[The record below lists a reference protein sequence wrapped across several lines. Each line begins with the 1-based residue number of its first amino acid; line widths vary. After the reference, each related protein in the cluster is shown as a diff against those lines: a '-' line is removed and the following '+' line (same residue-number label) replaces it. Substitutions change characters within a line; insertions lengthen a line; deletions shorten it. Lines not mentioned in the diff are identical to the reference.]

1 MAILSIPAYGQ
12 ILDCVSQSVKKM
24 SDRTRHLA
32 DWRSVDPEYKCIRVP
47 ISLYIN
53 SKHMS
58 RLALL
63 KQATTK
69 RALAK
74 LLDVNPSFLTKT
86 LYLTNDELKYT
97 SFDIPKRNGEP
108 RKIHAPSKELKDL
121 QSRLSVLLLDCID
134 EINKER
140 KITPKLSHGFV
151 RKRSII
157 TNAKNHIHK
166 KYVLNIDLNDFFG
179 SFNFGRV
186 RGFFIKNKHF
196 ELHEHIATVIAQIA
210 CYKNHL
216 PQGSPCSPVIT
227 NLIMHSV
234 DIRLAKLAKKNS
246 CTYTRYADDITFS
259 TREKIFPKDIAI
271 ADKNNINLGK
281 ELTKEITR
289 NGFAINEKKT
299 RVQLMDSRQ
308 DVIGLIVNKKVNIR
322 SDYWRIT
329 RAMCHSLFK
338 TGSYIKCDQNG
349 QEVAGNL
356 YELDGRLN
364 FIDSIDKYN
373 NLKEKG
379 PVDNRFSLKN
389 HGLNYREKLN
399 VREKTFSRFL
409 FYKYFFGHKKP
420 TILCEGKTDNIYIKA
435 AILCLSGKFDL
446 LSHAK
451 TDEKEYEL
459 LVNFLEYNKKTRY
472 LLDLYGGASYLKRFV
487 ERYRSDYSYYK
498 APAATQPV
506 IIIADNDS
514 GSTDLISYLV
524 NNKPLYPE
532 LKKDKAESKEIIKN
546 TSFIHV
552 DKNLYIVLTPLIDGQ
567 DSFMENLFS
576 QATLNIEVD
585 GRKFSPQ
592 QEADTKTTYGKNTF
606 ATKVVSAKKHSIS
619 FSGFELL
626 LTRMEEAINHYHI
639 RIDDK

>member
-1 MAILSIPAYGQ
+1 
-12 ILDCVSQSVKKM
+12 
-24 SDRTRHLA
+24 
-32 DWRSVDPEYKCIRVP
+32 
-47 ISLYIN
+47 
-53 SKHMS
+53 MS

-69 RALAK
+69 RMLAK
-74 LLDVNPSFLTKT
+74 VLDVNPSFLTKT
-86 LYLTNDELKYT
+86 LYLTSDELKYK
-97 SFDIPKRNGEP
+97 SFEIPKRNGDP
-108 RKIHAPSKELKDL
+108 RTIYAPNKELKDL
-121 QSRLSVLLLDCID
+121 QSRLSALLLDCID

-151 RKRSII
+151 RNRSII
-157 TNAKNHIHK
+157 TNAKNHTHK
-166 KYVLNIDLNDFFG
+166 KNVLNLDLNDFFG

-186 RGFFIKNKHF
+186 RGFFIKNQHF

-210 CYKNHL
+210 CYKNFL

-259 TREKIFPKDIAI
+259 TRENIFPKDIAI
-271 ADKNNINLGK
+271 ADKNKIHLGRR
-281 ELTKEITR
+281 LSKEITD
-289 NGFAINEKKT
+289 NGFTINEKKT

-308 DVIGLIVNKKVNIR
+308 DVTGLVVNKKVNIK

-329 RAMCHSLFK
+329 RAMCHSLFQ
-338 TGSYIKCDQNG
+338 TGSYIKCEQNG
-349 QEVAGNL
+349 QEVAGTL

-364 FIDSIDKYN
+364 FIDYIDKYN
-373 NLKEKG
+373 NVKEKG
-379 PVDNRFSLKN
+379 PIDNRFSLRN

-409 FYKYFFGHKKP
+409 FYKYFFGHNKP
-420 TILCEGKTDNIYIKA
+420 TVLCEGKTDNIYIKA
-435 AILCLSGKFDL
+435 AILRLSEKFDL
-446 LSHAK
+446 LSNAK

-459 LVNFLEYNKKTRY
+459 LVNFLEYSKRTRY

-487 ERYRSDYSYYK
+487 ERYRSDYSYYR

-506 IIIADNDS
+506 IIVADNDS
-514 GSTDLISYLV
+514 GSTELISYLV

-532 LKKDKAESKEIIKN
+532 LKKDKVESNKIIKDS
-546 TSFIHV
+546 SFVHV
-552 DKNLYIVLTPLIDGQ
+552 EKNLYIVFTPLIDGR

-576 QATLNIEVD
+576 HETLNIEVD

-592 QEADTKTTYGKNTF
+592 QEADTKNSYGKNNF
-606 ATKVVSAKKHSIS
+606 ATKVVSAKKHSIP
-619 FSGFELL
+619 FSGFEPL
-626 LTRMEEAINHYHI
+626 LTRMEEAIIHYRTQI
-639 RIDDK
+639 EKNKVK